1 MADLKLCVIGA
12 GSTYTPELVEGILA
26 RREELPVTRLA
37 LMDIDRAK
45 LNTVAGLAARMIE
58 AAGSGPQML
67 VTTDRAQAIADSDY
81 IVVQIRVGGLKARI
95 LDEKIPLK
103 FGVVGQETTGPGGF
117 AKALRTIPVM
127 LDIADDISRLAPAA
141 WLINFTNPSGIV
153 TEAVARYSEAQVIGL
168 CNSPI
173 GLQRELAKHFAA
185 SPGDVVLDYFGL
197 NHLSWVRG
205 VRVRGED
212 VSERALE
219 AAASWENERE
229 AALIRALRMI
239 PSGYLRYYYFTD
251 EVVEEQVRAPKTRGE
266 AVAEVESELLE
277 MYRDPAL
284 KRKPKELEKRG
295 GAHYSEAAMALISA
309 IHNDKNEWHVVNV
322 VNAGCILDLPDQA
335 VVEVPAQVNCD
346 GAHPLPVG
354 QLPLEVR
361 GLVQAVKAYE
371 ELTVRAAAEGDRREA
386 LLALTN
392 HPLVP
397 SFSVARALLDA
408 LLEAHRE
415 YLPQFFA

>member
-37 LMDIDRAK
+37 LMDIDREK
-45 LNTVAGLAARMIE
+45 LDVVSGLVERMIR
-58 AAGSGPQML
+58 AAGEGPELTITM
-67 VTTDRAQAIADSDY
+67 DRAEAVADSDY
-81 IVVQIRVGGLKARI
+81 VIVQIRVGGLEARI
-95 LDEKIPLK
+95 RDEKIPLK
-103 FGVVGQETTGPGGF
+103 FGVIGQETTGPGGF

-141 WLINFTNPSGIV
+141 WLINFTNPSGII
-153 TEAVARYSEAQVIGL
+153 TEALGRYGDAPVIGL

-173 GLQRELAKHFAA
+173 GLQRELGKHFGAGPA
-185 SPGDVVLDYFGL
+185 DVVLDYFGL

-212 VSERALE
+212 VTERALE
-219 AAASWENERE
+219 AAAAAEDERE
-229 AALIRALRMI
+229 GALIRTLRMI

-251 EVVEEQVRAPKTRGE
+251 EVLEQQVRAAKTRGE
-266 AVAEVESELLE
+266 TVAEVESELLR

-284 KRKPKELEKRG
+284 DHKPKELEKRG
-295 GAHYSEAAMALISA
+295 GAHYSDAAMALISA
-309 IHNDKNEWHVVNV
+309 IHNNRNEWHVVNV

-335 VVEVPAQVNCD
+335 VVEVPAQVNAD

-354 QLPLEVR
+354 ELPLEVR

-371 ELTVRAAAEGDRREA
+371 ELTVRAATEGDRRAA

-397 SFSVARALLDA
+397 SFSVAKA
-408 LLEAHRE
+408 LLEALLQAHRQ
-415 YLPQFFA
+415 YLPQFFG